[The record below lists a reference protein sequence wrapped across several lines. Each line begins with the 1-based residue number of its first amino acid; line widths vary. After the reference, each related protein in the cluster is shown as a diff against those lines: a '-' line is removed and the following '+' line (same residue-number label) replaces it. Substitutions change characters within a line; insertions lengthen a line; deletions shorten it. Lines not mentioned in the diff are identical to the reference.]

1 MNRAWWLVPSIVIG
15 TAIWCFIFASI
26 PLWAAILIILAFG
39 AGIWWAAWW
48 LEVEN
53 GR

>member
-1 MNRAWWLVPSIVIG
+1 MTTARWLAPSIVIG
-15 TAIWCFIFASI
+15 IAIWCAIFGWI
-26 PLWAAILIILAFG
+26 NVRAAILIILAFG
-39 AGIWWAAWW
+39 AGVWWAAWW